1 MLSNSNDSLHLPRL
15 FFDLCCQEECTDCY
29 VISME
34 LLEGVEDIEPMHVD
48 DGCVDTQ
55 LGTVVV
61 VITIHGWKEE
71 RNNQ

>member
-1 MLSNSNDSLHLPRL
+1 
-15 FFDLCCQEECTDCY
+15 
-29 VISME
+29 ME